1 MNRQQLAHILRASC
15 DIVGDKN
22 ILVIG
27 SQSLLG
33 AYDEDDLPPEATAS
47 IEADIVFLDDLD
59 RRKADAVEGAI
70 GEFSSF
76 QATNGI
82 YAEGV
87 HIETAILP
95 EGWRARLIGWP
106 ISSSDTADPRFLEP
120 HDLAGSKL
128 AAGRDK
134 DKAFV
139 SALIEHG
146 LLDVRTLIE
155 RNELLSDD
163 RRAHRE
169 RTRAFLA
176 RYDVAPADSGQP
188 QR

>member
-1 MNRQQLAHILRASC
+1 MPSRGLSASSR
-15 DIVGDKN
+15 
-22 ILVIG
+22 L
-27 SQSLLG
+27 
-33 AYDEDDLPPEATAS
+33 
-47 IEADIVFLDDLD
+47 
-59 RRKADAVEGAI
+59 
-70 GEFSSF
+70 F

-95 EGWRARLIGWP
+95 EGWRARLTGWP
-106 ISSSDTADPRFLEP
+106 ISSSDPADSRFLEP
-120 HDLAGSKL
+120 HDLAVSKL

-139 SALIEHG
+139 NALIEHG
-146 LLDVRTLIE
+146 LLDVRTLIA
-155 RNELLSDD
+155 RNELISNDH
-163 RRAHRE
+163 RAHRE

-176 RYDVAPADSGQP
+176 RYDVAPDDSGPP